1 MRFLLLF
8 FVLNAFSVAAQLGCT
23 DPLATNF
30 SVGAQEND
38 GSCVYP
44 NTTIPPELSVVLDS
58 SLSETSG
65 LIFWNNRIW
74 THNDNAD
81 NKLYALNSNVF
92 QVEFTPTLENTI
104 NTDWEEIAQDS
115 LYMYVGDF
123 GNNQGN
129 RTDLHILR
137 ILKSS
142 FMNPP
147 LLTDTI
153 WFQYEDQ
160 VDFTP
165 SSQSTNYDC
174 EAMVVKED
182 SIYVFTKEW
191 TSWGTSVYRFPKLP
205 GNYQAQRLFYHN
217 VSGLIT
223 GATWNDSLQC
233 IVLSGYT
240 TMLQPFI
247 YLLYDFTDNHFFS
260 GNKRKISLSLPF
272 HQVEGVAFVDP
283 YTLVATNE
291 YFQQGPFSVDQKI
304 HTLSLNAFFADPNV
318 SIDKEGSVAHL
329 FPNPTNNNLAIPGF
343 VGRFQVYNGEGVL
356 VKKGRLRANESI
368 DVSTMPEG
376 MYFVYLED
384 YKRSFQFIIKQ

>member
-1 MRFLLLF
+1 MRLLLLF
-8 FVLNAFSVAAQLGCT
+8 FVLLSLSSEAQFGCT
-23 DPLATNF
+23 DPLATNYAIT
-30 SVGAQEND
+30 AQEND

-44 NTTIPPELSVVLDS
+44 NASLTPELSVVLDAA
-58 SLSETSG
+58 LTETSG

-81 NKLYALNSNVF
+81 NTLYGLNSNVF
-92 QVEFTPTLENTI
+92 QVEITPTVENTI
-104 NTDWEEIAQDS
+104 NTDWEEITQDS
-115 LYMYVGDF
+115 LYMYIGDF

-165 SSQSTNYDC
+165 SSQSTDFDC
-174 EAMVVKED
+174 EAMVVKDD

-191 TSWGTSVYRFPKLP
+191 SSLGTTVYRLPKFP
-205 GNYQAQRLFYHN
+205 GNYQAQRLFNHN

-233 IVLSGYT
+233 IVLSGYSPL
-240 TMLQPFI
+240 LQPFI

-260 GNKRKISLSLPF
+260 GNKRKIGLSLPF
-272 HQVEGVAFVDP
+272 HQIEGVAFVDP
-283 YTLVATNE
+283 FTLVATNE
-291 YFQQGPFSVDQKI
+291 YFQQSIVSVDQKI
-304 HTLSLNAFFADPNV
+304 HTFSLNSFFAAPS
-318 SIDKEGSVAHL
+318 SISYHHSPSLQL
-329 FPNPTNNNLAIPGF
+329 FPNPTNRVFSIAGY
-343 VGRFQVYNGEGVL
+343 VGKYQLYNVNGIRVQ
-356 VKKGRLRANESI
+356 KGRIKSQEMV
-368 DVSTMPEG
+368 DVSSLPEG
-376 MYFVYLED
+376 LYFVYLED
-384 YKRSFQFIIKQ
+384 YKRSFQLIIKN